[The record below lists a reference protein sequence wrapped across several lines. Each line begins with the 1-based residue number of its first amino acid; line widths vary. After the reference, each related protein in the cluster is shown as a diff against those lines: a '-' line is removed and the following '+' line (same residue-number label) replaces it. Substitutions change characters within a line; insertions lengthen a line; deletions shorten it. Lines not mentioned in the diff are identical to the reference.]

1 MGSDALSNP
10 HHAQFVSLAADRSGE
25 IICAGTRIPG
35 VLGFLVT
42 GQNRAPVDVFEADGS
57 LLLAGGT
64 SKYIC
69 MYDAADQGLLRRL
82 QISHNYSLDGVLD
95 FLNSKRMTA
104 AGPIVLIDDY
114 YRPVAMIK
122 LEASWRCE
130 ASYMHQVRQ
139 DISNWQQR
147 QQRKAYSMDNLVF
160 DPTDLNVD
168 VTPEKCV
175 EAVAI
180 SGVVCN
186 VSLSYLG
193 DALAQYLEKTP
204 HLEFLL
210 ELCIG
215 RTIQSRNRELMSAIK
230 SLSCSNNRLQNDYLL
245 HYLCSAPTNKA
256 WTCVI
261 TDALLRLEN

>member
-1 MGSDALSNP
+1 MSYS
-10 HHAQFVSLAADRSGE
+10 
-25 IICAGTRIPG
+25 
-35 VLGFLVT
+35 
-42 GQNRAPVDVFEADGS
+42 ADGS

-64 SKYIC
+64 SEYIC

-104 AGPIVLIDDY
+104 ADPIVLIDDY
-114 YRPVAMIK
+114 DRPVAMINSGNNGK
-122 LEASWRCE
+122 
-130 ASYMHQVRQ
+130 
-139 DISNWQQR
+139 
-147 QQRKAYSMDNLVF
+147 
-160 DPTDLNVD
+160 PTQWTTLFLIPVD
-168 VTPEKCV
+168 VEPEAINDALESKRYSRALMLALRLNKLLLIQKCV

-193 DALAQYLEKTP
+193 DALAQYLEMTP

-215 RTIQSRNRELMSAIK
+215 RTIQSRNRELMSALK
-230 SLSCSNNRLQNDYLL
+230 SLSCSNNRLQ
-245 HYLCSAPTNKA
+245 K
-256 WTCVI
+256 
-261 TDALLRLEN
+261 